1 MALSP
6 FTFTCPTNNDV
17 SRNRVFARRTR
28 GAISATVL
36 DLIDGL
42 DDEAWSTGASTTGT
56 LFDSSSQRWTATE
69 AVLAD
74 RLPAVDGL
82 LFCRWG
88 NMWRPEHLLGD
99 DRQEGPDGVRLLPR
113 RDYSQ
118 IWLHQ
123 FLRVKVLRY
132 LFRRFP
138 EAVPEANVLDP
149 LKHQVSLPAD
159 HRLYV
164 VETNLAVFGESTSRG
179 RVTRN
184 CAASLTPWASGFRR
198 FTAIDEDITMGVIER
213 DDPSSPTIPVRAYW
227 SRICRGQSWPPSW
240 LTTSFVVEDLEECSP
255 LSRQIMALRGS
266 SPFLKDGLSSLK
278 RQGKTRQRG
287 LDEGVR
293 RVGRLKTVPS
303 GQAERPVPHA
313 VGTHYQ
319 CAGAS
324 PRWQAGRTLPR
335 GRQQQRD
342 PAVLKR

>member
-1 MALSP
+1 MTPYGPL
-6 FTFTCPTNNDV
+6 TH
-17 SRNRVFARRTR
+17 SRFHVPYQQRRLEGTRVFARRTR

-42 DDEAWSTGASTTGT
+42 DDEAWVYWCIDDRYPIRLVQPAVE
-56 LFDSSSQRWTATE
+56 RVTE

-88 NMWRPEHLLGD
+88 NMWRPEHLLGQD
-99 DRQEGPDGVRLLPR
+99 PQEGPDGVRLLPR

-132 LFRRFP
+132 LFRRFRKRSP
-138 EAVPEANVLDP
+138 RQTFWIP

-184 CAASLTPWASGFRR
+184 WRR
-198 FTAIDEDITMGVIER
+198 KPSRHGHRATAGIHRDRPRHHHGVIER
-213 DDPSSPTIPVRAYW
+213 DDPSSPR
-227 SRICRGQSWPPSW
+227 PP
-240 LTTSFVVEDLEECSP
+240 
-255 LSRQIMALRGS
+255 
-266 SPFLKDGLSSLK
+266 
-278 RQGKTRQRG
+278 
-287 LDEGVR
+287 
-293 RVGRLKTVPS
+293 
-303 GQAERPVPHA
+303 
-313 VGTHYQ
+313 
-319 CAGAS
+319 
-324 PRWQAGRTLPR
+324 
-335 GRQQQRD
+335 
-342 PAVLKR
+342 

>member
-1 MALSP
+1 MFRSVMRSLRPDIGRLWRSLRQRRTAGRARRRGVPPAPTRRLPAIVLSCDRYHPFAMHMMARYDAVWPSHP
-6 FTFTCPTNNDV
+6 FTFHVPYQQRRLEGT
-17 SRNRVFARRTR
+17 RVFARRTR
-28 GAISATVL
+28 SAISATVL

-42 DDEAWSTGASTTGT
+42 DDEAWVYWCIDDRYPIRLVQPAVE
-56 LFDSSSQRWTATE
+56 RVTE

-88 NMWRPEHLLGD
+88 NMWRPEHLLGQD
-99 DRQEGPDGVRLLPR
+99 PQEGPDGVRLLPR

-184 CAASLTPWASGFRR
+184 CAASLHAMGIGLPPG
-198 FTAIDEDITMGVIER
+198 FTAIDQDITMGVIER
-213 DDPSSPTIPVRAYW
+213 DDPSSPTTPVRA
-227 SRICRGQSWPPSW
+227 
-240 LTTSFVVEDLEECSP
+240 
-255 LSRQIMALRGS
+255 
-266 SPFLKDGLSSLK
+266 
-278 RQGKTRQRG
+278 
-287 LDEGVR
+287 
-293 RVGRLKTVPS
+293 
-303 GQAERPVPHA
+303 
-313 VGTHYQ
+313 
-319 CAGAS
+319 
-324 PRWQAGRTLPR
+324 
-335 GRQQQRD
+335 
-342 PAVLKR
+342 